1 MTDLT
6 HTILAPAAEGS
17 TLRNPWRLRRPA
29 RRRSASG
36 TVGTGPEFR
45 PWEALMAVIVAIAA
59 IPFVMLTLLGCA
71 AVFALRG
78 ATGGA
83 HG

>member
-6 HTILAPAAEGS
+6 HAILTPAAEGS
-17 TLRNPWRLRRPA
+17 ALQLSWRLRRAA
-29 RRRSASG
+29 RRGPVTGAVGSG
-36 TVGTGPEFR
+36 PQFR
-45 PWEALMAVIVAIAA
+45 PWEALASLLVAIAA

-71 AVFALRG
+71 AAFALRG
-78 ATGGA
+78 ATGAG